1 MPPDI
6 LACVFVPL
14 HCETL
19 DDGTA
24 ERERERGRER
34 ELFPSIIPSGFRVIL
49 SLRAP
54 YYKDDAL
61 GFLNIANAIMYP
73 KPYSAGDVVLGELEP
88 PGFPV

>member
-24 ERERERGRER
+24 ERERERER
-34 ELFPSIIPSGFRVIL
+34 EGERENYFRALFLRVFRVIL

-61 GFLNIANAIMYP
+61 GFLNIAM
-73 KPYSAGDVVLGELEP
+73 L
-88 PGFPV
+88 

>member
-24 ERERERGRER
+24 EREREGER
-34 ELFPSIIPSGFRVIL
+34 ENYFRALFLRVFRVIL

-61 GFLNIANAIMYP
+61 GFLNIAM
-73 KPYSAGDVVLGELEP
+73 L
-88 PGFPV
+88 